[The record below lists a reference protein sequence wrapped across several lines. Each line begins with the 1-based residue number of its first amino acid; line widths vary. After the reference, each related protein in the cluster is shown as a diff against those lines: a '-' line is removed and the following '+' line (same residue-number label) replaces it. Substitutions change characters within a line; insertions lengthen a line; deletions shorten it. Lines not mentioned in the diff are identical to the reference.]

1 MVRSAVARVPDGDS
15 MVDLTSEMAA
25 LWAALGP
32 GSARRGRVIQF
43 VSAAG
48 GEGASTVAREFARL
62 AAVRARKPVWLID
75 GDLLQPSQLEAAAAE
90 PERFGWLGNP
100 AAASPDGSA
109 FFSVHPPVKASDGR
123 NVAPARLLSARPA
136 LGGRLWITRF
146 RAEAL
151 RTGQKVEPSPDPAYW
166 EAMRRHAETV
176 VVDAPAADRNDLAV
190 TLAPLVDLT
199 VLVVAAETTPAG
211 QAAALR
217 DLIESAGGEIAGV
230 VLNRSTYSPPGPLR
244 RLSR

>member
-1 MVRSAVARVPDGDS
+1 

-25 LWAALGP
+25 LWSALGP

-43 VSAAG
+43 VAAAS
-48 GEGASTVAREFARL
+48 GEGTSTVAREFARL

-75 GDLLQPSQLEAAAAE
+75 GDLRQPCQLEAASAE
-90 PERFGWLGNP
+90 PERFGQLGDP
-100 AAASPDGSA
+100 VFASPDDSA
-109 FFSVHPPVKASDGR
+109 FFSVNPPVRAKDGR
-123 NVAPARLLSARPA
+123 SIPPARLLSARPA
-136 LGGRLWITRF
+136 LGGRLWITLF

-166 EAMRRHAETV
+166 EAMRCHAETV
-176 VVDAPAADRNDLAV
+176 VIDAPAADRNDLAA

-217 DLIESAGGEIAGV
+217 DLIVTAGGQIAGV
-230 VLNRSTYSPPGPLR
+230 VLNRSTYRPPGPLR
-244 RLSR
+244 RFLR